1 MKIAIVSDIHGNYF
15 AYKKAKEVMMN
26 LNVDHIFFL
35 GDVFGYYY
43 DGLEIFR
50 DLLHTENVTMI
61 LGNHDLIFIDA
72 FKNKNQ
78 SEIIHYIEKYG
89 SSINDFLRDVTED
102 EIVLLESIPS
112 KKEFTL
118 DGIRFTLI
126 HGGPEDSV
134 NQRIYPD
141 TPIDTNWIT
150 NTDILLLGH
159 THYRMV
165 KEIEQKYILNPG
177 SLGQPRDGLPP
188 SFAIYNSKNNE
199 ISFIDVE
206 FDTTPLLVT
215 IVGKKTEPT
224 YLVDVLNRWNR
235 K

>member
-78 SEIIHYIEKYG
+78 SEISHYIEKYG
-89 SSINDFLRDVTED
+89 SSVNDFLRDVTED

-126 HGGPEDSV
+126 HGVLRTPSIRGFTQIHPLTQIGLQTQTFFFWV
-134 NQRIYPD
+134 IRI
-141 TPIDTNWIT
+141 
-150 NTDILLLGH
+150 
-159 THYRMV
+159 
-165 KEIEQKYILNPG
+165 
-177 SLGQPRDGLPP
+177 
-188 SFAIYNSKNNE
+188 
-199 ISFIDVE
+199 
-206 FDTTPLLVT
+206 
-215 IVGKKTEPT
+215 IV
-224 YLVDVLNRWNR
+224 WSR